1 VTSYSVDPPAGYTP
15 EDEAFEAARAVLL
28 PAGTIDVH
36 SPRGKSVRLHY
47 REETSDLATIG
58 STFRLWGSLVD
69 EYQLADLHSDGLMVD
84 VGGHIGSVCIAYL
97 VDNPEARAVAVEPL
111 PENVEMIRTN
121 AQSAGVSDRLSIVA
135 GAFGTT
141 SVAYGHTDHRYIG
154 NIGGANGEVVTVEE
168 ITLTG
173 LIAEHGPVSVLKTD
187 CEGGEWALL
196 ADPAVADVPLI
207 VGEYH
212 TFGPV
217 ALHALLDATHD
228 VTAGTEPTGNFR
240 AVRR

>member
-1 VTSYSVDPPAGYTP
+1 MTT
-15 EDEAFEAARAVLL
+15 EDAAFAAAKARLL
-28 PAGTIDVH
+28 PVGVIDVH
-36 SPRGKSVRLHY
+36 SPRGELVRLHY

-58 STFRLWGSLVD
+58 STFRLWGKLDD
-69 EYQLADLHSDGLMVD
+69 EYGLAHLYSDGLMVD
-84 VGGHIGSVCIAYL
+84 VGGHVGSVCIAYL
-97 VDNPEARAVAVEPL
+97 VDNPDARAVAVEPL

-121 AQSAGVSDRLSIVA
+121 AESAGVADRLTIVA
-135 GAFGTT
+135 GACGTT
-141 SVAYGHTDHRYIG
+141 RVAYGHTDHRYIG

-168 ITLTG
+168 VTLSA
-173 LIAEHGPVSVLKTD
+173 LVAEHGPVAVLKTD

-212 TFGPV
+212 TYGPV

-240 AVRR
+240 AVRK

>member
-1 VTSYSVDPPAGYTP
+1 VN

-58 STFRLWGSLVD
+58 STFRLWGSSND
-69 EYQLADLHSDGLMVD
+69 EYRLADIHSDGLMVD

-111 PENVEMIRTN
+111 PENVDMISLN
-121 AQSAGVSDRLSIVA
+121 AESAGVDDRLVIIE
-135 GAFGTT
+135 GALGSTT
-141 SVAYGHTDHRYIG
+141 VRYGHTDHRYIG
-154 NIGGANGEVVTVEE
+154 NIGGADGEVVTVPEV
-168 ITLTG
+168 TLTD
-173 LIAEHGPVSVLKTD
+173 IIEKHGPVSVLKTD

-196 ADPAVADVPLI
+196 ADPAIADVPLI
-207 VGEYH
+207 IGEYH
-212 TFGPV
+212 SFGPV